1 MKKTYLSRNYRDT
14 NSAGG
19 KAKTDIER
27 IIHSIG
33 YRNIAFGLSQHKNKI
48 VDFTKNFNGVI
59 KCLFSMPRKGVVFL
73 QYPMKKYYSF
83 ICKIAHLKNTKVVT
97 VIHDLGTF
105 RRQKLNATKEINRL
119 NGSDYIIAQNP
130 SMLHWLKTNGYD
142 KGLGVLEI
150 FDYLSDTENV
160 SKERPTTSSEKYVV
174 NYAGAL
180 AQRKNSFLYEMDSYI
195 NSFEFRLYGNGFTGS
210 TQSPDFKYKGFL
222 SSDEFISTI
231 TGDFGLVWD
240 GDSLDTC
247 SGNFGVYLKYNTPHK
262 ISFYIRSH
270 LPVIIWKEAAM
281 APFIEKEEL
290 GFTISSLKELDDI
303 LADFPIEKY
312 NRMKRNVIATSKK
325 LKEGHFISKA
335 VNTATDYFEHQQ

>member
-1 MKKTYLSRNYRDT
+1 MKKTYLSRNYRNI

-19 KAKTDIER
+19 KAKTDIEK
-27 IIHSIG
+27 IICATG
-33 YRNIAFGLSQHKNKI
+33 YKNISFELSLHKNKI
-48 VDFTKNFNGVI
+48 VDFTRNFGGVI
-59 KCLFSMPRKGVVFL
+59 KCIFSMPRKGVVFL
-73 QYPMKKYYSF
+73 QYPMKKYYKF
-83 ICKIAHLKNTKVVT
+83 ICGIAHLKNTKVVT

-119 NGSDYIIAQNP
+119 NNSDYIIAQNP
-130 SMLHWLKTNGYD
+130 SMYHWLKTNGYN

-160 SKERPTTSSEKYVV
+160 SSEYPATSLKKYVV

-180 AQRKNSFLYEMDSYI
+180 AKRKNSFLYEMNPFV
-195 NSFEFRLYGNGFTGS
+195 NSFEFQLYGSGFTGS
-210 TQSPDFKYKGFL
+210 TQSPNFKYNGFM
-222 SSDEFISTI
+222 SSDEFISTMN
-231 TGDFGLVWD
+231 GDFGLVWD

-281 APFIEKEEL
+281 AAFIEKEEL

-312 NRMKRNVIATSKK
+312 NRMKRNVITISKK

-335 VNTATDYFEHQQ
+335 TDAATNYFEHQL